1 MIPLSTLEETK
12 LFYEREFAE
21 KYILKSAYNYV
32 ICLKE
37 DNYPIGYIN
46 VNINDSYDFGYGL
59 RKEFWHNGIV
69 TEASKVVIEQLRK
82 DGIPYIT
89 ATHDVSNPRSGKVM
103 KYLGMKYQYSYEE
116 RWMPK
121 DILVTFRMYQLNLN
135 GSNYNVYK
143 KYWDNSAVDFVET
156 DV

>member
-21 KYILKSAYNYV
+21 KYILKSAYNYA

-59 RKEFWHNGIV
+59 RKEF
-69 TEASKVVIEQLRK
+69 
-82 DGIPYIT
+82 
-89 ATHDVSNPRSGKVM
+89 
-103 KYLGMKYQYSYEE
+103 
-116 RWMPK
+116 
-121 DILVTFRMYQLNLN
+121 
-135 GSNYNVYK
+135 
-143 KYWDNSAVDFVET
+143 
-156 DV
+156 